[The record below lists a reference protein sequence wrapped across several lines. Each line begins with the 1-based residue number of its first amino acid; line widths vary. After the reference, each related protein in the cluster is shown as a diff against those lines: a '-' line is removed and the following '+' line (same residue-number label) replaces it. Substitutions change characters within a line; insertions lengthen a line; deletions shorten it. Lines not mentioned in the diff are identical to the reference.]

1 MECMEPDP
9 YAVELSERLLEEH
22 DVLEEILEE
31 TITSAENGR
40 ITESGR
46 TVCPES
52 GDRILGPLGRFDRSV
67 NLQECPIGESAV
79 LHSHVSLDQLTQPE
93 HSLPDSS
100 NVILGGVDVSIVV
113 GTQTHDVLL
122 APADKQTALNEFQD
136 ALGVEVRST
145 DDVVRAIE
153 TGQIPDPTD
162 ARRRVK
168 ARLSPLYK
176 EVPSDFSHLALRV
189 QQLHGK
195 GMIASYD
202 PDIRRPEESI
212 STHTQNMRQQRKRQK
227 DFVKWAGKNAGTT
240 MASHA
245 ISQATARAVSKLL
258 FD

>member
-1 MECMEPDP
+1 MEPDP
-9 YAVELSERLLEEH
+9 SAVQIAERLLQET

-46 TVCPES
+46 TVCPNS
-52 GDRILGPLGRFDRSV
+52 NNQILGPLNRFDRSV
-67 NLQECPIGESAV
+67 NLRECPIGETAV
-79 LHSHVSLDQLTQPE
+79 IHSHVSLDQLTQPE

-100 NVILGGVDVSIVV
+100 NVILGGVDASIVV

-122 APADKQTALNEFQD
+122 APKDKQAALREFQD

-168 ARLSPLYK
+168 ARLRPLYQ
-176 EVPSDFSHLALRV
+176 EVPSDFSHLAMRV

-202 PDIRRPEESI
+202 PMIRKPEMNL
-212 STHTQNMRQQRKRQK
+212 TAHTQQMKERRQGQEE
-227 DFVKWAGKNAGTT
+227 FVKWIGKNAGTT
-240 MASHA
+240 IASRA
-245 ISQATARAVSKLL
+245 ITELL
-258 FD
+258 FG